1 MPAMYAAEGLGA
13 YAVSSE
19 FSQWGWEF
27 RAEPVAG
34 FGIDAHVEPAAGGQ
48 PLGSPIALQ
57 IKAGPSYFAEP
68 VPGGW
73 RYRGTDPHLAS
84 WQRHCLPVVLLVH
97 NPVAGVTYWAH
108 LRAGDITL
116 DGDGWQ
122 LLVPGDQVLGAGSR
136 EQLAALAG
144 SSACAADDPAE
155 KSCAFLPPS
164 AGEIIRAAVDAAP
177 DPARRLAT
185 WLAAGRAVP
194 RLTAESLMAASPSW
208 LPAARGHG
216 EAALAAYAAEHG
228 LADLAAEAFT
238 RAAGYR
244 EQPGGALLARAA
256 LAAAQAA
263 DGDRARLLLSLAG
276 RNDPPPLLLATA
288 QAAVSD
294 LEQSHLEQAG
304 PCALPGILAA
314 AGPAER
320 AAEPACLAYLGARAL
335 RCGDPVAAARYYE
348 EGWQASPESTAMMVG
363 LARALA
369 AWAATGPP
377 DAAAGLARLA
387 AAAREALD
395 QRRRWSG
402 PSGQALARLIEGE
415 LLAGL
420 RLRGPAGHARAGRR
434 GAGRRGERRRGGHP
448 GHPRGAAGRRPRPG
462 RGPGR
467 AGRLRARR
475 RSGRRPAGRPGPAA
489 PPPVLTMDDAGP
501 GSALG

>member
-13 YAVSSE
+13 FAVSSE

-34 FGIDAHVEPAAGGQ
+34 FGIDAHVEPAAADGR

-97 NPVAGVTYWAH
+97 NPVAGITYWAH
-108 LRAGDITL
+108 LRAGDITP

-122 LLVPGDQVLGAGSR
+122 LMVPGDQVLSAGSR

-155 KSCAFLPPS
+155 QSCAFLPPS
-164 AGEIIRAAVDAAP
+164 AGQIIRAAVDAAP

-194 RLTAESLMAASPSW
+194 RLTAESLIAAAPSW

-263 DGDRARLLLSLAG
+263 DGDRARLLLSLAV

-294 LEQSHLEQAG
+294 LEQPE
-304 PCALPGILAA
+304 PCALPELLAA

-348 EGWQASPESTAMMVG
+348 EGWQASPESTTMMVG
-363 LARALA
+363 LARSLA

-377 DAAAGLARLA
+377 DAAASGLARLA

-402 PSGQALARLIEGE
+402 PSSQALARLIEGE
-415 LLAGL
+415 LLAGRYASAA
-420 RLRGPAGHARAGRR
+420 RLATPAPDGEARDDEASADEVVILGTRAALLAGDRDRGEALAARAASEHAAEAV
-434 GAGRRGERRRGGHP
+434 GALL
-448 GHPRGAAGRRPRPG
+448 AGQEPP
-462 RGPGR
+462 
-467 AGRLRARR
+467 
-475 RSGRRPAGRPGPAA
+475 PGPAWR
-489 PPPVLTMDDAGP
+489 T
-501 GSALG
+501 

>member
-1 MPAMYAAEGLGA
+1 MYAAESLGA
-13 YAVSSE
+13 CAVSSE

-34 FGIDAHVEPAAGGQ
+34 FGIDAHVEPAAADGR

-73 RYRGTDPHLAS
+73 RYRGTDKHLAS
-84 WQRHCLPVVLLVH
+84 WQQHCLPVVLLMH
-97 NPVAGVTYWAH
+97 NPVAGITYWAH
-108 LRAGDITL
+108 LRAGDITP

-122 LLVPGDQVLGAGSR
+122 LLVPGDQVLSAESR

-144 SSACAADDPAE
+144 SAACAADEPAE
-155 KSCAFLPPS
+155 QSCAFLPPS
-164 AGEIIRAAVDAAP
+164 AGEVIRAALAAAP

-216 EAALAAYAAEHG
+216 EAALAAYAWEHG
-228 LADLAAEAFT
+228 LADLAAEALT

-256 LAAAQAA
+256 LAAAQAE
-263 DGDRARLLLSLAG
+263 DGDRARLLLSLAA
-276 RNDPPPLLLATA
+276 RNDPPGLLLATA

-294 LEQSHLEQAG
+294 LEQAG
-304 PCALPGILAA
+304 PGVLPEELTS
-314 AGPAER
+314 AGAAER
-320 AAEPACLAYLGARAL
+320 AAEPACLAYLGDRAL
-335 RCGDPVAAARYYE
+335 RCGDPVGAARFFE
-348 EGWQASPESTAMMVG
+348 EGWQAAPESTVMMVG

-369 AWAATGPP
+369 AWAASGPP
-377 DAAAGLARLA
+377 DAAAGGLSRLA
-387 AAAREALD
+387 AAARSALD

-415 LLAGL
+415 LLAGRYEAAA
-420 RLRGPAGHARAGRR
+420 RLATPAPDGEARGAEASADEVVILGTRAALLAGDRDRGEALAARAASEHAAEAV
-434 GAGRRGERRRGGHP
+434 GALL
-448 GHPRGAAGRRPRPG
+448 AGQD
-462 RGPGR
+462 
-467 AGRLRARR
+467 
-475 RSGRRPAGRPGPAA
+475 
-489 PPPVLTMDDAGP
+489 PPPPPAWRP
-501 GSALG
+501 S

>member
-27 RAEPVAG
+27 RADPVAG
-34 FGIDAHVEPAAGGQ
+34 FGIDAHVEPTAGGQ

-144 SSACAADDPAE
+144 SSACAADDPVE

-238 RAAGYR
+238 RAAGYP

-294 LEQSHLEQAG
+294 LEQSQLEQAG
-304 PCALPGILAA
+304 PGALPGILAA

-335 RCGDPVAAARYYE
+335 HCGDPVAAARYYE
-348 EGWQASPESTAMMVG
+348 EGWQASPESTVMMVG

-377 DAAAGLARLA
+377 DAAAAGLALLA

-415 LLAGL
+415 LLAGRPAAAA
-420 RLRGPAGHARAGRR
+420 RLATPAPDGEARGDEASADEVVILGTRAALLAGDRDRGEALAARAASEHAAEAV
-434 GAGRRGERRRGGHP
+434 GALL
-448 GHPRGAAGRRPRPG
+448 AGQDPPPRRP
-462 RGPGR
+462 
-467 AGRLRARR
+467 
-475 RSGRRPAGRPGPAA
+475 S
-489 PPPVLTMDDAGP
+489 
-501 GSALG
+501 